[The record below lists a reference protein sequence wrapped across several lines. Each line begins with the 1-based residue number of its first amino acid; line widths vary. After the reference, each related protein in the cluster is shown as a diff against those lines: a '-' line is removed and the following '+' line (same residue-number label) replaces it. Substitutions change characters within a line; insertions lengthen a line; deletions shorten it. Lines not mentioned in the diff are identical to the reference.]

1 MWVKVA
7 RVKRAL
13 ESYVG
18 FELEAKG
25 ESRAFSSITGRS
37 IKLEALSLEWNKH

>member
-1 MWVKVA
+1 MKVA

-13 ESYVG
+13 ASYAG

-25 ESRAFSSITGRS
+25 ESGALSTVTGRS